1 MEKICTECIPEIN
14 YTAEEMREYT
24 KESEIRYLME
34 KIRDAAR
41 EGGYRLK
48 IEAEDMTSEKM
59 KKLDELGY
67 KVVGINPNDFVVS
80 RSLYQMPAKERPY
93 YIISWGE

>member
-24 KESEIRYLME
+24 KASEIRYLME
-34 KIRDAAR
+34 KIRDAAS
-41 EGGYRLK
+41 EGSYMLK

-59 KKLDELGY
+59 KKLDELVFN
-67 KVVGINPNDFVVS
+67 VVGFNTNYFVVS
-80 RSLYQMPAKERPY
+80 RCLYQMPAKESPY
-93 YIISWGE
+93 YIISWRE

>member
-41 EGGYRLK
+41 EGSYSLK

-67 KVVGINPNDFVVS
+67 KVVGINPNDFVYDHIEQLAVT
-80 RSLYQMPAKERPY
+80 RKPY
-93 YIISWGE
+93 YIISWRE